1 MGTFFLTG
9 KYSPESA
16 KGISADR
23 TRKAREVIQRLK
35 GELKAAYALLGESD
49 LVLIVELPNMTEA
62 MKASILLSQ
71 QTGISFQTAAAV
83 PVEEFDQMMAGM

>member
-9 KYSPESA
+9 RYTAEAA

-23 TRKAREVIQRLK
+23 TRKAKDVIQRL
-35 GELKAAYALLGESD
+35 GGRLKDAYALLGESD
-49 LVLIVELPNMTEA
+49 LVMIVEMPNMTEA

-71 QTGISFQTAAAV
+71 QTGISFTTAAAI
-83 PVEEFDQMMAGM
+83 PVEEFDKMLGDQ